1 MIKKF
6 SIYFV
11 VFALGALLSLVYVTH
26 AKDKEI
32 IQSNG
37 YAILANI
44 GETIDIINTLKDQ
57 GAYTDTVHKKLN
69 QQLISNTIILRALNP
84 NIVEYS
90 AIPKIGFC
98 RLLDYNDAGE
108 LSNGSD
114 PALFDLANGYLAANK
129 SKVLTSINQ
138 SQKILGGVGCNIGGA
153 GGICPFKDKSLCNK
167 KT

>member
-6 SIYFV
+6 TIYIV
-11 VFALGALLSLVYVTH
+11 VFSLGALLSLVYVTH
-26 AKDKEI
+26 VKDKEI

-57 GAYTDTVHKKLN
+57 GAYTGTVHKMHN

-84 NIVEYS
+84 DIVEYTTM
-90 AIPKIGFC
+90 PMIGFC
-98 RLLDYNDAGE
+98 KLLNYNDAGE
-108 LSNGSD
+108 LSIGSE
-114 PALFDLANGYLAANK
+114 PAIYDLANSYLTMNK
-129 SKVLTSINQ
+129 SKVLTSISQ
-138 SQKILGGVGCNIGGA
+138 SQKIMGGVGCNIGGA